1 MALSRDSY
9 KQLQKSL
16 LVVLIV
22 LGITC
27 FSSKL
32 LLDAYYLGN
41 RPREPRTEEGRTY
54 SQFIKVSYG
63 ATVFLTRREH
73 LLSESLM
80 PMFGG
85 FMLIGYLLNTR
96 WKLFAPFKK
105 DSTKSSATEKIEC
118 SSRRHLTSACSGL
131 TSERPLFAVAWAS
144 R

>member
-1 MALSRDSY
+1 MALPKHSS
-9 KQLQKSL
+9 KLLQKSL
-16 LVVLIV
+16 LVLLIV

-32 LLDAYYLGN
+32 LLDSYYLGN

-54 SQFIKVSYG
+54 SQYIKVSYG
-63 ATVFLTRREH
+63 ATVFLTQREH

-80 PMFGG
+80 PMFLG

-105 DSTKSSATEKIEC
+105 EK
-118 SSRRHLTSACSGL
+118 
-131 TSERPLFAVAWAS
+131 
-144 R
+144 